1 MLLVTATPTKIERG
15 YYCYQASIGT
25 GTTAV
30 TISLNGLPG
39 IALADLAKSASALG
53 YISLPECSLTATL
66 TGDAKL
72 ALEPVARDAR

>member
-1 MLLVTATPTKIERG
+1 MLLVTATPTKFKRG

-30 TISLNGLPG
+30 TISLNGLTG
-39 IALADLAKSASALG
+39 VALADLTKSASAVG
-53 YISLPECSLTATL
+53 YISLPDCVLTATL